1 MRYLTVDEVKSAIP
15 SDVLARITDDDPS
28 HSITQK
34 VIDDSKIESAILWAE
49 AYVDSQLA
57 KRYVVPLELT
67 TLGSD
72 GARDLIK
79 EAVIQMTIY
88 RLYAR
93 VEQEAVA
100 KDKRELADRTLADL
114 ASGKIELPGAEERA
128 RARIRYRAT
137 RTLFSTNTDE
147 EQ

>member
-15 SDVLARITDDDPS
+15 EDVLARLTDDDPA

-34 VIDDSKIESAILWAE
+34 ITDDSKIESAILWAE
-49 AYVDSQLA
+49 AYADSQLA
-57 KRYVVPLELT
+57 KRYVAPLDLAAI
-67 TLGSD
+67 GSD

-79 EAVIQMTIY
+79 EATIQMTIY

-128 RARIRYRAT
+128 RARIRYRAAKPI
-137 RTLFSTNTDE
+137 FSSNTDE